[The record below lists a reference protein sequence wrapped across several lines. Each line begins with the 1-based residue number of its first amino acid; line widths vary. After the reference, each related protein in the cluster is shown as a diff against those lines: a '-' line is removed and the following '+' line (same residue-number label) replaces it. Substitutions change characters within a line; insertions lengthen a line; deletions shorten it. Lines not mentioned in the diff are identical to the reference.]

1 MGEIAKKEATYNDLL
16 GIPENRI
23 GEIINGELYTVPR
36 PSPRH
41 SMVVSSLGAEIVNPF
56 SKGRGGPGGWIIL
69 FEPELLIDQNIL
81 VPDLAGWKKERLP
94 HLPETNWIAVSPDWV
109 CEVLSPRTIQTDKT
123 KKMPIYAKHNVRH
136 VWLMDPMAK
145 TLDVFA
151 LLPSGG
157 WELVG
162 SFAENDT
169 VMAVP
174 FHEIE
179 IHLADLWDF

>member
-1 MGEIAKKEATYNDLL
+1 MRLEKLPPMARRIVPARFGERPVWRLGGRPCFKPCLEKE
-16 GIPENRI
+16 
-23 GEIINGELYTVPR
+23 
-36 PSPRH
+36 
-41 SMVVSSLGAEIVNPF
+41 
-56 SKGRGGPGGWIIL
+56 
-69 FEPELLIDQNIL
+69 
-81 VPDLAGWKKERLP
+81 
-94 HLPETNWIAVSPDWV
+94 NWLAVSPDWI

-136 VWLMDPMAK
+136 VWLMDPVAK

-151 LLPSGG
+151 PLPSGG

-169 VMAVP
+169 VVAVP

-179 IHLADLWDF
+179 IHLSDLWGF